1 MTTFDAAFLPPALHQ
16 FVVIADTHYML
27 DPTGQAVE
35 FASRR
40 RQTARTQ
47 YALGLLAGLGD
58 LPVIHMGD
66 LVQEFPERP
75 SFAQALDE
83 SLAQLSACGV
93 RPRFVPGNHDVGDKP
108 DPTMPAAWVSSPFLD
123 GYQRR
128 VGPSWQSWDAAG
140 LHFVILNSQIL
151 NSGLPAESEQRAWLE
166 ADLQANPG
174 KRIFLFLHLPP
185 FLHNPAEPGLGHYDN
200 IDEPARSW
208 LLGLLRRHPVELLCA
223 AHVHWAFYN
232 EIPGPPTAHPPTAFH
247 TIPSVAFTRPGFSEL
262 FSSPPPPEQG
272 RDDTGKLGF
281 YLVRVMAQ
289 GHRLHFIRTGG
300 ATGAPDPRPRLLTRT
315 SPDLPAS
322 PLGVMLHQPLSRES
336 ETPSIWPSFVCQP
349 VRNDYPLLACLEL
362 GVRHLLVPA
371 ADVMDARQRA
381 RLAILRGQGVTV
393 TARLLWRAGAPLP
406 DPAELAGCD
415 GLQIDITGSPL
426 PDDSLAEAVGR
437 WQAAGGGP
445 LTLSCVIPGRAV
457 AGKQHNR
464 AQVGFLP
471 PDVAALEGWLT
482 RHNLRLDRLLCR
494 LEMGEGSGAVGGR
507 LAVWPRSGRIGAL
520 DWLVE
525 LPAAATGRRM
535 NGAAETLLAL
545 TAFPGSRLFVEPFVE
560 LDRTMDIA
568 EGLLDRLS
576 NPTPVFHLLR
586 HLNTLLYSHFS
597 GPCALSEQATAAGR
611 LLIAAGGGGEA
622 RLFLPEP
629 TAGSAAVW
637 PGFAQSGPGRVY
649 GLMSGRRM
657 ETGLPAS
664 EEAGSP
670 EAQLWVSPLFGG
682 DGQG

>member
-1 MTTFDAAFLPPALHQ
+1 MAKFDTEYLPPAIHQ

-27 DPTGQAVE
+27 DPTGQQVE

-47 YALGLLAGLGD
+47 HALGLVAGLGD

-75 SFAQALDE
+75 GFAQALDE
-83 SLAQLSACGV
+83 SLAQLAAFGV

-108 DPTMPAAWVSSPFLD
+108 DPTMPAEWVSPPFLD
-123 GYQRR
+123 DYHRR

-140 LHFVILNSQIL
+140 LHFVTLNSQIL
-151 NSGLPAESEQRAWLE
+151 NSGLPAEDEQRAWLE
-166 ADLQANPG
+166 ADLQAAAG

-185 FLHNPAEPGLGHYDN
+185 FLHNPGEPALGHYDN
-200 IDEPARSW
+200 IDEPARGW
-208 LLGLLRRHPVELLCA
+208 LLGLVRRHLVELLFA
-223 AHVHWAFYN
+223 AHVHWAFSN
-232 EIPGPPTAHPPTAFH
+232 EIGATRYFTV
-247 TIPSVAFTRPGFSEL
+247 PSVAFTRPGFSEL

-281 YLVRVMAQ
+281 YLVRVMEQ
-289 GHRLHFIRTGG
+289 GHRIHFVRTSG
-300 ATGAPDPRPRLLTRT
+300 ATDTPDPHPRLLTRT

-322 PLGVMLHQPLSRES
+322 PLGVLLHQPLSRES

-371 ADVMDARQRA
+371 ADVADERQRA

-406 DPAELAGCD
+406 DPAGLAGCD
-415 GLQIDITGSPL
+415 GLQIDITGGAL
-426 PDDSLAEAVGR
+426 PDDSLAGELGR
-437 WQAAGGGP
+437 WQRESALP
-445 LTLSCVIPGRAV
+445 VTLSCVISGRAV
-457 AGKQHNR
+457 AGKQHSR

-471 PDVAALEGWLT
+471 GDVARLDGWLA

-494 LEMGEGSGAVGGR
+494 LEMGKESGAVAGR
-507 LAVWPRSGRIGAL
+507 LAAWPRSGRIGAL

-525 LPAAATGRRM
+525 LPASATGRRL

-545 TAFPGSRLFVEPFVE
+545 AAFPGSRLFVEPFVA

-568 EGLLDRLS
+568 EGLLDRLC

-586 HLNTLLYSHFS
+586 NLNTLLFS
-597 GPCALSEQATAAGR
+597 RPNDMTPIEENAVSGGHLLGQKGSAGTR
-611 LLIAAGGGGEA
+611 HLLLPAGGQDMS
-622 RLFLPEP
+622 P
-629 TAGSAAVW
+629 AGLALDNSEDWRAYDLV
-637 PGFAQSGPGRVY
+637 
-649 GLMSGRRM
+649 SGRRI
-657 ETGLPAS
+657 
-664 EEAGSP
+664 EADLCGPTLLIGSGP
-670 EAQLWVSPLFGG
+670 SA
-682 DGQG
+682 